1 MPKPGVLIVQRFFMA
16 GSIALLVAF
25 GVRFVFYGADAPD
38 LEPVLT
44 PAQEQALEDH
54 MADVVAADRQ
64 QGPQRFV
71 LKVVDPQGRPVAGV
85 PVRGVEYRDKPGNPM
100 THLRAGQGFTGAVDH
115 HLVTDRNG
123 VAAHTAEGYRFFQL
137 WLDFPKLG
145 GRYIVRHRSTPHLDT
160 PAVSAEAA
168 LEAQWI
174 ERGQSDKIRRTATVT
189 VLPTTGPD
197 KLVKLDRFQVT
208 LVEAENFRPVTVRA
222 GEFVRYH
229 RRPLA
234 YDPAEPP
241 LDLIVRGSRV
251 AGTVVPVL
259 PPAEREAGMH
269 NGIPVEEY
277 GDACPW
283 WIELEGCHGIGL
295 IDASAE
301 PWPYTAPEDGWRRRL
316 RFGSAEGFPS
326 EQAVVIYVRRP
337 GQTVRYGVFEG
348 IVGLRRAV
356 QNDLDHGTRRDELF
370 LRGTWWMNPMGSR
383 NLERPGHRDQERFWE
398 PQPFTFTDFVIRN
411 DLLNTW
417 AAEPPEGQIELLDD
431 PQP

>member
-1 MPKPGVLIVQRFFMA
+1 MPKPGVLIMQRFFTV

-25 GVRFVFYGADAPD
+25 GARFVYGADAPD
-38 LEPVLT
+38 PEPVLT

-85 PVRGVEYRDKPGNPM
+85 PVRARELRDKPGNPM
-100 THLRAGQGFTGAVDH
+100 THLRAGQGFTGVVYH
-115 HLVTDRNG
+115 EVMTDRNG
-123 VAAHTAEGYRFFQL
+123 LVTHTAEGYSFFQL
-137 WLDFPKLG
+137 WLDFPKLKG
-145 GRYIVRHRSTPHLDT
+145 QFIVRHAFTPQRNT

-197 KLVKLDRFQVT
+197 KLVKLDYFGTKLLEQ
-208 LVEAENFRPVTVRA
+208 EQFRPVTIVLGA
-222 GEFVRYH
+222 FDSPN
-229 RRPLA
+229 RRPRA

-259 PPAEREAGMH
+259 PPAERGAGLQR
-269 NGIPVEEY
+269 GDPAEVY

-348 IVGLRRAV
+348 VVGLRRAV

-370 LRGTWWMNPMGSR
+370 LRGTLWINPTGSR
-383 NLERPGHRDQERFWE
+383 NLERPGHRDQGRFWE
-398 PQPFTFTDFVIRN
+398 PAPFTFVSSRDQ
-411 DLLNTW
+411 DQLLATW
-417 AAEPPEGQIELLDD
+417 AAEPPEGQIELLDE